1 MRKRGDLSYIVG
13 CMRFSGYL
21 RQARYGYDGNSFGE
35 QVIWRSWLTFCVGQL
50 CLFKQSIQRA
60 STCEKSIDY
69 GYIIK
74 MRVLGVHGACVPQV

>member
-35 QVIWRSWLTFCVGQL
+35 QVIWRSWLTFLRGSTM
-50 CLFKQSIQRA
+50 SIQA
-60 STCEKSIDY
+60 IYSKS
-69 GYIIK
+69 K
-74 MRVLGVHGACVPQV
+74 HCVP

>member
-21 RQARYGYDGNSFGE
+21 RQARYGMTATHSGSKLYGVVGS
-35 QVIWRSWLTFCVGQL
+35 LFCVGQL

-60 STCEKSIDY
+60 S
-69 GYIIK
+69 
-74 MRVLGVHGACVPQV
+74 ACVP